1 MLSRTASEL
10 FWMARYLERAES
22 YARVLDV
29 TWKLSMIPRHS
40 QQSRDLALPL
50 NLSLT
55 HELFQARHARFT
67 MSNLLNFFALD
78 GNNPYSIFSC
88 VEMAWNNAH
97 AVRGSLSAEVWES
110 INATRIELRKL

>member
-67 MSNLLNFFALD
+67 MSNLLNFFRPRRQQPVQHFQLRRD
-78 GNNPYSIFSC
+78 G
-88 VEMAWNNAH
+88 VEQRPRGARQPVGGGVGKHQRHAH
-97 AVRGSLSAEVWES
+97 
-110 INATRIELRKL
+110 

>member
-50 NLSLT
+50 NC
-55 HELFQARHARFT
+55 R
-67 MSNLLNFFALD
+67 
-78 GNNPYSIFSC
+78 
-88 VEMAWNNAH
+88 
-97 AVRGSLSAEVWES
+97 
-110 INATRIELRKL
+110 

>member
-55 HELFQARHARFT
+55 VSGAARAFHYEQPA
-67 MSNLLNFFALD
+67 
-78 GNNPYSIFSC
+78 
-88 VEMAWNNAH
+88 
-97 AVRGSLSAEVWES
+97 
-110 INATRIELRKL
+110 

>member
-50 NLSLT
+50 NLSSY
-55 HELFQARHARFT
+55 FRRA
-67 MSNLLNFFALD
+67 MPAL
-78 GNNPYSIFSC
+78 P
-88 VEMAWNNAH
+88 
-97 AVRGSLSAEVWES
+97 
-110 INATRIELRKL
+110 